1 MYENIYM
8 EDCPE
13 CRGYDL
19 DVKCAACEGRGV
31 VPTGQGEMVLEFLR
45 EFGEVNK
52 HNHDEYELRS
62 LLFGGPLG

>member
-19 DVKCAACEGRGV
+19 DVKCAACDGKGV
-31 VPTGQGEMVLEFLR
+31 VPTVQGKMILDFLR
-45 EFGEVNK
+45 EFYV
-52 HNHDEYELRS
+52 HSHSEYELKH
-62 LLFGGPLG
+62 LIFGGHK